1 MGDSQL
7 LPWIGMSDFS
17 NVYKGRS
24 GFTITVPVASRT
36 MEISDSASSPAPDV
50 EISPP
55 APSIE
60 SAFSEMSVPRDTSN
74 RPLVVLDAANIGWA
88 YGKGERF
95 DVTGVESALSFL
107 GQYNVSIGA
116 FLPAGYLRKKPQEGG
131 NLQNAL
137 MRTDEWER
145 INQLVQRGVLTLVPS
160 GDDDDVYALSYARS
174 NEGYIVSNDWFDNH
188 VKGLEL
194 AVVRQSMTSWLAEN
208 RCSYAFG
215 PNGEFILNPSCGLA
229 PILNLIRA
237 DDGLSADARNGLPA
251 TLLRALEA
259 AERSVEAIVAARRP
273 QALKYAL
280 LSRLAL
286 RYEAGM
292 REGCINDC
300 KYILHLDPTDAV
312 ANQIISTL
320 SSSSGP

>member
-1 MGDSQL
+1 
-7 LPWIGMSDFS
+7 MSDFS
-17 NVYKGRS
+17 NVYEGRS

-36 MEISDSASSPAPDV
+36 MEISDTASSPAPDAV
-50 EISPP
+50 IMPP
-55 APSIE
+55 APSVE
-60 SAFSEMSVPRDTSN
+60 GAFAEMSVPRDTSN

-88 YGKGERF
+88 FGKGERF
-95 DVTGVESALSFL
+95 DVTGVESALTFL
-107 GQYNVSIGA
+107 GHYNTSIVA
-116 FLPAGYLRKKPQEGG
+116 FLPASYLRKKPQEGG

-137 MRTDEWER
+137 MRTEEWER
-145 INQLVQRGVLTLVPS
+145 IDRLVQRGILSLVPA

-174 NEGYIVSNDWFDNH
+174 NEGYIVSNDWFANH
-188 VKGLEL
+188 VKSLEL

-229 PILNLIRA
+229 SILNLIRSN
-237 DDGLSADARNGLPA
+237 DGLSADARNALPG

-259 AERSVEAIVAARRP
+259 SDRSVEAIVAARRP
-273 QALKYAL
+273 QALKYTL

-292 REGCINDC
+292 REGCMEDC
-300 KYILHLDPTDAV
+300 KYILFLDPTDPV
-312 ANQIISTL
+312 ANQIMPSL
-320 SSSSGP
+320 ASSSGP